1 MNRALGPLVIL
12 LVLLLGGG
20 LAFFVLAPGSGGAG
34 GLGGVAG
41 GPGGDGQDG
50 GSEEVEPLDPVDGV
64 QAPSAGSKAGE
75 AGDGSGAATQGSGG
89 SGAEAESDTT
99 DTNTPTGPPK
109 GPSPEGVTL
118 RFELA
123 GGGKIDKRVEF
134 RGFWVAGTDDRPS
147 MEAIG
152 SIIFAPPGDQPI
164 RLNAPDGSTPRGDGK
179 TIRMQLQTTSG
190 PYRLAGAGD
199 AGVFLDLGPDV
210 QTVTLDL
217 LPSIRVEVLDA
228 VTRSPLSEVEVELGY
243 LESGDLPGWYRLFRP
258 AGENDAVISAK
269 GGYVPQRITLRL
281 PQSGVSEFG
290 SPILLERG
298 LQLSGG
304 AKDGD
309 GNIVAVVAVAER
321 TDGDPANPTFIMAPR
336 SAEAGY
342 AFAPLPAGRYRV
354 MWFAKGMAPHA
365 EHIDL
370 QSDTTGH
377 DVTLRSLKLGPSG
390 NPRPYSWAGRKNIKF
405 PLSVDGLN
413 GLEIL
418 SWVEEILGATI
429 KRDREVEEKLKDVHM
444 SVSFT
449 DLPVTSAL
457 QMFAQFTGFEF
468 DADAGAFIRPKDGE
482 GK

>member
-1 MNRALGPLVIL
+1 LNRALGPLVLLL
-12 LVLLLGGG
+12 LVLLLGGVV
-20 LAFFVLAPGSGGAG
+20 AFFFLAPRTGGAG

-41 GPGGDGQDG
+41 GPGGDGGDG
-50 GSEEVEPLDPVDGV
+50 GEEVAPLDPVGEV
-64 QAPSAGSKAGE
+64 KTPSETSKGGAAGEGPGEDSQGSEGGGAKAGAENAGSG
-75 AGDGSGAATQGSGG
+75 
-89 SGAEAESDTT
+89 
-99 DTNTPTGPPK
+99 TPTGPPK
-109 GPSPEGVTL
+109 GPSRAGVSV

-123 GGGKIDKRVEF
+123 GGGEPSKQVEF
-134 RGFWVAGTDDRPS
+134 RGYWVAGTDERPS

-152 SIIFAPPGDQPI
+152 SILFGAVYKHPVRLEAP
-164 RLNAPDGSTPRGDGK
+164 AGSHPRGDGK
-179 TIRMQLQTTSG
+179 TIRMQLQVSSG
-190 PYRLAGAGD
+190 PYQLAGAGP

-210 QTVTLDL
+210 QTVTLEL
-217 LPSIRVEVLDA
+217 LPAIRVEVLDA
-228 VTRSPLSEVEVELGY
+228 VDRTPIEAITLQRGHVEPTERQ
-243 LESGDLPGWYRLFRP
+243 GWFLLYRP
-258 AGENDAVISAK
+258 PGENDF
-269 GGYVPQRITLRL
+269 RITSGRYVTAHATLTL
-281 PQSGVSEFG
+281 PDRGVAEFG

-304 AKDGD
+304 AKDAD
-309 GNIVAVVAVAER
+309 GGLVAVVAVAER

-365 EHIDL
+365 EHINL
-370 QSDTTGH
+370 QSDTTDL
-377 DVTLRSLKLGPSG
+377 DVELRSLKLGPSG
-390 NPRPYSWAGRKNIKF
+390 NPRPHSWATRKGIKF

-413 GLEIL
+413 GLEVL
-418 SWVEEILGATI
+418 SWVEEILGAPI
-429 KRDREVEEKLKDVHM
+429 RRDREVEEKLKDVHL

-468 DADAGAFIRPKDGE
+468 DADEGAFIRPKDGE